1 MHYLIRHRKE
11 IYLPFWKR
19 MLYQPRSHPTQA
31 VVLSDD
37 QNENSRNES
46 QKWTRSQIF
55 TLVSAASLNF
65 SSMIC
70 YSILA
75 PFFPKEAGRK
85 GANDTVVGMIF
96 GCFALFN
103 LIFSLLLG
111 KYIVQVGAKFM
122 FVSGMFISGCCTI
135 LFGSLDAIGFSGC
148 VTASFSILA
157 ATFPNNVAT
166 IMGLLEIFTGLGLV
180 LGPPVGGFLYQMFG
194 YEVPFIALGCIVLSM
209 VPLNM
214 CILPNYGGI
223 ASRVSFWKLLAIPKV
238 TLVCLIVFSISSCIG
253 FLDPTISLFVTEK
266 FNLHSGYIGLVFLG
280 FAVSYALSSPLLGY
294 LSDNLPRMRK
304 WLMLVGSWLIA
315 VSFLLLGPAPIFHI
329 KCRLWMLVLMLV
341 LSGFSLS
348 LSGIPVFPEIIT
360 CVYENGFEEGLGTL
374 GLVSGVF
381 AAWWCLGSFVG
392 PMLGGYLYEKLGFE
406 WAAAIQGSLPLFFGS
421 LLGLYFIVVTF
432 HKRRSVSGIHTN
444 EERAPLI
451 PN

>member
-135 LFGSLDAIGFSGC
+135 LFGLLDKAPDGLIFIVLCFIIRSLDAIGFSGC

-223 ASRVSFWKLLAIPKV
+223 ASRVSFWKLLAIP
-238 TLVCLIVFSISSCIG
+238 
-253 FLDPTISLFVTEK
+253 K